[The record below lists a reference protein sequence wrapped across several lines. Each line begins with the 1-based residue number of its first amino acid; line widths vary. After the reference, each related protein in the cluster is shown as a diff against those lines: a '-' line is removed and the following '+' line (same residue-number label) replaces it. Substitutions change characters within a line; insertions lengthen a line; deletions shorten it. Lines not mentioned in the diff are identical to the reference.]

1 MATTRV
7 NGWKAAALSLFVV
20 SPAFAQGFELD
31 LTEQKPQ
38 VPEEFRPTIAVIG
51 VTAIDE
57 TNDLA
62 TVGRAKLLES
72 ELDRVVAAMTGDF
85 TKIVSPSDA
94 AKALE
99 GGADAARKCIDFS
112 CLDANAKKIK
122 VDRLILATIAKSGPG
137 HIIKVYGF
145 DGALSEVV
153 QTEFESGEK
162 QEKAAMGGFAGLQ
175 GKSQAT
181 KDKELIKKAT
191 PIFQAVANKLVTGN
205 GKISIDTAEPSA
217 VSTLSGGIE
226 GGTGSFTKVVP
237 RGAYDVKVNA
247 EGYQQFEA
255 HVTVEPMK
263 QADVHVVLIAKPV
276 EVKAVPIVREETTP
290 VIQRPG
296 AYIAVAGV
304 ACVVVGLV
312 LGSQAKSIEGKAVDA
327 NMDGRLD
334 ITRAQAK
341 SAQGD
346 ALAANV
352 LVGVGAAA
360 IAGGAIWFFAVPG
373 KVKHVDEATG
383 GEGAGSSGGG
393 FGITMGVGGRF

>member
-1 MATTRV
+1 MPPTRV
-7 NGWKAAALSLFVV
+7 TGWKAAVLSVLLAA
-20 SPAFAQGFELD
+20 PAFAQGFELD
-31 LTEQKPQ
+31 LTDKPQ
-38 VPEEFRPTIAVIG
+38 VPEEFRPSIAVIG
-51 VTAIDE
+51 VTALE
-57 TNDLA
+57 EEKDLV

-72 ELDRVVAAMTGDF
+72 ELDRVVAAMSGDF
-85 TKIVSPSDA
+85 IKIVSPGDA

-112 CLDANAKKIK
+112 CLDTNAKKIK

-137 HIIKVYGF
+137 HVIKIYGF
-145 DGALSEVV
+145 DGALAEVV
-153 QTEFESGEK
+153 QAEFESAEK

-181 KDKELIKKAT
+181 KDKELVKKAT
-191 PIFQAVANKLVTGN
+191 PLFQAVANKLIVAN
-205 GKISIDTAEPSA
+205 GKISVDTAEPSA
-217 VSTLSGGIE
+217 VTNLSSGIE
-226 GGTGSFTKVVP
+226 GGTGSFTKVIP
-237 RGAYDVKVNA
+237 RGAYDVKTVA
-247 EGYQQFEA
+247 EGYQPFEA

-263 QADVHVVLIAKPV
+263 QADVKVVLIAKPV
-276 EVKAVPIVREETTP
+276 EIKAVPIVREETTP
-290 VIQRPG
+290 VGQRPG

-373 KVKHVDEATG
+373 KVKHIEEPAGDTG
-383 GEGAGSSGGG
+383 SAGAG
-393 FGITMGVGGRF
+393 FGVTMGVGGRF